1 MAIRREPCQVKRQF
15 RKLQNHKSQLAK
27 SRSNLRN
34 GQFNL
39 RNFRKF
45 INFVDYSR
53 LRTEIKVHQ
62 LIEHQSIGHTPAG
75 HESLPQR
82 RYAMRRPPTSPP
94 PKPSVHRVPTKKS
107 RTSSL
112 GESSRH
118 PQPNS
123 RAPTDSHIPFGI
135 GPESII
141 KRPMVTVPPIEGNS
155 DCRARS
161 FHYELYFD
169 IEHLMTPREFF
180 YPRVAM
186 DFYHDYPRHP
196 EPYCHPFYHRQMLG
210 ISEGFYFGPHHLIL
224 AAFLHFEEKVHR
236 KRLQRADHIPL
247 LFSRLLY
254 HIFEHMGYPTKPHLE
269 RRHHCREHF
278 TLNKWTHLT
287 ESVPHA
293 PAPPMPEAVSTVPP
307 LALITPT
314 TLLVP
319 KNTSITP
326 HILPATSS
334 TSEPFM
340 TISTTEFCAMADIP
354 CPSEPVAPIEDATTA
369 KALIQTTQE
378 AI

>member
-1 MAIRREPCQVKRQF
+1 MTTRDIPSPTAIHFIIDRCQGILEARHIAEALHIPYEPVDPTDFRDMVRILYRENSSDSYIIQKELPFGILLV
-15 RKLQNHKSQLAK
+15 NVQL
-27 SRSNLRN
+27 RSNLFPL
-34 GQFNL
+34 QHL
-39 RNFRKF
+39 
-45 INFVDYSR
+45 V
-53 LRTEIKVHQ
+53 
-62 LIEHQSIGHTPAG
+62 
-75 HESLPQR
+75 QR
-82 RYAMRRPPTSPP
+82 RGAILEALFR
-94 PKPSVHRVPTKKS
+94 
-107 RTSSL
+107 
-112 GESSRH
+112 
-118 PQPNS
+118 
-123 RAPTDSHIPFGI
+123 
-135 GPESII
+135 
-141 KRPMVTVPPIEGNS
+141 
-155 DCRARS
+155 
-161 FHYELYFD
+161 
-169 IEHLMTPREFF
+169 
-180 YPRVAM
+180 
-186 DFYHDYPRHP
+186 
-196 EPYCHPFYHRQMLG
+196 

-287 ESVPHA
+287 GYPVPVAEPPQVEEASQDEHSIDSVPHA

-340 TISTTEFCAMADIP
+340 TISTTEFCAMVHLFQTLTTTHNALFRQMEVMRVQLDQQIVILHQIQQLLVILPPPQADIP

-378 AI
+378 AMMRLMVSQL